1 MHVLRCSAASGA
13 ALWFPSIASPWRS
26 SEGWEVCV
34 FQSGGLDGCLANAA
48 SIGSISLHSLPH
60 VLQEQ
65 MNGALANGSGYQSDS
80 SATQSPPQAL

>member
-1 MHVLRCSAASGA
+1 MHIQSWKVVKCHIAECPYSYISYVLRQYYKYKNK
-13 ALWFPSIASPWRS
+13 F
-26 SEGWEVCV
+26 
-34 FQSGGLDGCLANAA
+34 FQSGGLDCYNPA
-48 SIGSISLHSLPH
+48 SLGSIPLYSLPH